1 MKKLLG
7 LGEGHMDEEKKRR
20 LRKRVRIALVL
31 FPFVIAVPVLGGLFS
46 GFYLTTLLNEPSRIL
61 YPLSLSTI
69 GLGIS
74 IVIIYFLARKVT
86 SV

>member
-1 MKKLLG
+1 MKYSG
-7 LGEGHMDEEKKRR
+7 LGEERMDEEKKRR

-31 FPFVIAVPVLGGLFS
+31 FPFVIAIPVLGGLYS

-61 YPLSLSTI
+61 YPLSLSTL
-69 GLGIS
+69 GLGVS
-74 IVIIYFLARKVT
+74 IVIIYFLSRKVT